1 MKIMLIFHLYDTGL
15 VVYLSALLILFCT
28 HTLLTW
34 LQGISSS
41 CTGLAVSALF
51 SKDRFLEAWPCVRA
65 DASLL
70 VGKDL
75 VGGPGGV
82 RRSLCP
88 DSGQWLTP

>member
-51 SKDRFLEAWPCVRA
+51 GKDRFVEARPRVCA
-65 DASLL
+65 GAYFL
-70 VGKDL
+70 VGKDQ
-75 VGGPGGV
+75 VGGP
-82 RRSLCP
+82 S
-88 DSGQWLTP
+88 